1 MTPAARS
8 LSEGLLVLILSLAMW
23 RLTQNGLA
31 WAAFFVPG
39 SALVVRGL
47 WLVLTDDR

>member
-1 MTPAARS
+1 MTPAVKS
-8 LSEGLLVLILSLAMW
+8 LSEGLLVVMLSLAMW

-39 SALVVRGL
+39 SALIMRGL
-47 WLVLTDDR
+47 WLVLTDD